1 MFSFSQNRI
10 TVAIALLLP
19 CAATLWLLTR
29 PTAAIPVTYAALA
42 ALAVAIAFIGFK
54 TWKSGQSTGS
64 VGQLIYETEREIDAH
79 RQRPPRS

>member
-1 MFSFSQNRI
+1 MISFSQNRI

-29 PTAAIPVTYAALA
+29 STAAIPITYAALA
-42 ALAVAIAFIGFK
+42 ALAVAIIGFK

-64 VGQLIYETEREIDAH
+64 VGQLIYETERETDAH